1 MRSLQSPVG
10 ELKSTC
16 HIVGPKI
23 KNKKQTKT
31 NKKTERDSQAQ
42 RTDFRLLM
50 GRGHGGGMNWEFGIS
65 RCKLVYI
72 EWINSK
78 VVLYIQYPVINHMA
92 NEMKKN
98 YIY

>member
-1 MRSLQSPVG
+1 MQNLKYDPA
-10 ELKSTC
+10 EL
-16 HIVGPKI
+16 IY
-23 KNKKQTKT
+23 
-31 NKKTERDSQAQ
+31 KTERDSQAQ
-42 RTDFRLLM
+42 RTDFQLLM

-78 VVLYIQYPVINHMA
+78 VILYIQYPVINHMA

-98 YIY
+98 IIYTESLCYTVKIDATL